1 MAFGLASVHSRQTR
15 LVSLA
20 EAGWRGDVAAGAL
33 GAFSAGALPPFHLV
47 PLLLFTV
54 PALLTLIDQ
63 APRPAT
69 AFRFGFWFGFGHHL
83 LGLYWITDAILFEA
97 SRFWWFVPLAVP
109 GLSALLAIFIAVP
122 CALARLSRAGL
133 ARLLV
138 LAGLW
143 TLGDL
148 ARQFVASGFPWN
160 PWASVWAIPGPLG
173 DIMLQPLAW
182 IGTPGLT
189 LVTVFVAG
197 LPSLGRRGW
206 MALAAAMLLWA
217 GLGAFRVSERPLPAP
232 ELHVV
237 VVQGDIPEGEKW
249 SAERA
254 EQILDRYLL
263 LTAEAIAKVG
273 PGKAVVVWPETA
285 SPYPLEEAAMLRS
298 IIAASANPVG
308 RAASAWTLVGSVR
321 FGPDKRPRNSLFA
334 LAPSGA
340 VGGVYDKWHLVPGGE
355 YQPNW
360 LPLPVQIVPGGGFVP
375 GSGPHTLD
383 GDGLVPVGPFI
394 CYEAIF
400 PHAVIDEAHRPQ
412 WMVNVTNDAWFG
424 NSSGPRQ
431 HLAAARMRAVE
442 EGLPLVRAANTGI
455 SAVFDAHG
463 HEIARLPLNRE
474 GSLVVP
480 LPGPL
485 PQPFFARFGLWI
497 PGLLAAFMVALGIIG
512 SRVYK
517 NQI

>member
-197 LPSLGRRGW
+197 LPSL
-206 MALAAAMLLWA
+206 
-217 GLGAFRVSERPLPAP
+217 
-232 ELHVV
+232 
-237 VVQGDIPEGEKW
+237 
-249 SAERA
+249 AERA